1 MPRQRGKQP
10 LLQISTEN
18 NAAPRHL
25 GFITPTLRGK
35 TAGSCHAP
43 GDETNLFLWSTALL
57 SVWDMSVNE
66 ESREGNIKDIGKLF
80 SFPQSGSS
88 QRDESIES
96 RLLAI

>member
-1 MPRQRGKQP
+1 MPRQRGKQS
-10 LLQISTEN
+10 LLQMSTEN

-43 GDETNLFLWSTALL
+43 GDETNLFLWSTELL

-66 ESREGNIKDIGKLF
+66 ESQGREYKGHRKIIFFPAKWVF
-80 SFPQSGSS
+80 SK
-88 QRDESIES
+88 R
-96 RLLAI
+96 